1 MKGKKMGKPL
11 DDKPKN
17 FKSSMLSLFR
27 YLKPWYAAIVISL
40 LLSLASTVL
49 TLIAPDKMADLT
61 NSIAAGLFTGID
73 MDGIKK
79 AIIAIL
85 VIYIAGS
92 LFSCAAS
99 YTMITVMQRLAWSMR
114 DSISKKINRMPL
126 KYFDKVSIGDVMSRI
141 TNDVDTL
148 SSTLNSSITTL
159 VQGVVQFVGVTVIMF
174 ATNALMSLAAIGSSL
189 IGFIFMFA
197 VIKRSKKYFRRQ
209 QKNLGDMNGHVE
221 EMYSGHDIVRVYG
234 ATGQAKAE
242 FKRINNNLYES
253 AWKSQ
258 FFGGL
263 MMPFMSFIGNFG
275 YVAVCVVGAALTMSG
290 DISFGTI
297 VSFIA
302 YVRLFTSPL
311 SQISQAAG
319 QLMSAGAAGERVFG
333 FLEEEELSDDSN
345 CTAYPEK
352 VTGKVDFD
360 HVRFGY
366 DEDKAIIN
374 DFSTSVMPGQ
384 KIAIVGHTGAGK
396 TTMVNLLMRF
406 YELWSGEIRID
417 GVPISEMKRSDV
429 HTLFGMVLQ
438 DTWLFEGTYRENIV
452 YGKKDVTDDQIR
464 SACKAVG
471 MDHFIMTLPEGYDTV
486 LSDRSSLSAGQ
497 RQLLTIARAMVENA
511 PMIIL
516 DEATSSVDTRTEAL
530 VQQAMYKLTEGRTS
544 FVIAHRLSTI
554 RDADLILV
562 MDKGDVVESG
572 THEQLLKANGLY
584 KELYYSQF
592 EAKCRTPFV
601 IPHRLS
607 TIRDTDLILV
617 MDKGDIVESGT
628 HEQLL
633 KANGL
638 YKELYYSQFE
648 AK

>member
-1 MKGKKMGKPL
+1 MKGMRRSSV
-11 DDKPKN
+11 DEKPKS
-17 FKSSMLSLFR
+17 FKSSMLSLLR
-27 YLKPWYAAIVISL
+27 YLKPWHAAIIISL
-40 LLSLASTVL
+40 ILSLGSTAL

-61 NSIAAGLFTGID
+61 NSIAAGLTTGID
-73 MDGIKK
+73 MDGIKQ

-85 VIYIAGS
+85 IIYVGS
-92 LFSCAAS
+92 GLLSCIAS
-99 YTMITVMQRLAWSMR
+99 YTMITVMQKLAWSLR

-126 KYFDKVSIGDVMSRI
+126 KYFDRVSIGDILSRI

-148 SSTLNSSITTL
+148 SSTLNSRITTL
-159 VQGVVQFVGVTVIMF
+159 VQGVVQCVGVTIIMF
-174 ATNALMSLAAIGSSL
+174 ATNAVMSLAAIGSSL
-189 IGFIFMFA
+189 IGFVFMFT
-197 VIKRSKKYFRRQ
+197 VIKKSRKYFRQQ

-221 EMYSGHDIVRVYG
+221 EMYSGQDIVRVYG
-234 ATGQAKAE
+234 ATAQAKAE
-242 FKRINNNLYES
+242 FKRINGNLYES

-263 MMPFMSFIGNFG
+263 MMPFMGFIGNFG

-290 DISFGTI
+290 TISFGVI

-302 YVRLFTSPL
+302 YVRLFTNPL
-311 SQISQAAG
+311 SQIAQAAT

-333 FLEEEELSDDSN
+333 FLEEEELSDDSA

-352 VTGKVDFD
+352 VTGEVTFD

-366 DEDKAIIN
+366 DEDKPIIN
-374 DFSTSVMPGQ
+374 DFSARVLPGQ

-429 HTLFGMVLQ
+429 HALFGMVLQ

-452 YGKKDVTDDQIR
+452 YGKENVTDEQVR

-471 MDHFIMTLPEGYDTV
+471 MDHFIMTLPNGYVTV

-562 MDKGDVVESG
+562 MEKGDVVESG
-572 THEQLLKANGLY
+572 THEQLLKKDGLY

-592 EAKCRTPFV
+592 EAK
-601 IPHRLS
+601 
-607 TIRDTDLILV
+607 
-617 MDKGDIVESGT
+617 
-628 HEQLL
+628 
-633 KANGL
+633 
-638 YKELYYSQFE
+638 
-648 AK
+648 

>member
-1 MKGKKMGKPL
+1 MKGMKMGKPL

-17 FKSSMLSLFR
+17 FKSSILSLFR

-429 HTLFGMVLQ
+429 HALFGMVLQ

-592 EAKCRTPFV
+592 EAKCRTSFV

-648 AK
+648 VK

>member
-1 MKGKKMGKPL
+1 MSPGPMRRPPV
-11 DDKPKN
+11 DEKPKN
-17 FKSSMLSLFR
+17 FKSSMLSLLR
-27 YLKPWYAAIVISL
+27 YLKPWHAAIIISL
-40 LLSLASTVL
+40 ILSLGSTAL
-49 TLIAPDKMADLT
+49 TLIAPNMMADLT
-61 NSIAAGLFTGID
+61 NSIAAGLTTGID
-73 MDGIKK
+73 MEGIKQ

-85 VIYIAGS
+85 IIYIGS
-92 LFSCAAS
+92 GLLSCIAS
-99 YTMITVMQRLAWSMR
+99 YTMITVMQKLAWSLR

-126 KYFDKVSIGDVMSRI
+126 KYFDRVSIGDVLSRI

-159 VQGVVQFVGVTVIMF
+159 VQGLVQFVGVTIIMF
-174 ATNALMSLAAIGSSL
+174 ATNAVMSLAAIGSSL
-189 IGFIFMFA
+189 IGFIFMFT
-197 VIKRSKKYFRRQ
+197 VIKKSRKYFRQQ

-234 ATGQAKAE
+234 ATAQAKAE
-242 FKRINNNLYES
+242 FKRINGNLYES

-263 MMPFMSFIGNFG
+263 MMPFMGFIGNFG

-290 DISFGTI
+290 AISFGVI

-302 YVRLFTSPL
+302 YVRLFTNPL
-311 SQISQAAG
+311 SQIAQAAT

-333 FLEEEELSDDSN
+333 FLEEEELSDDSS

-352 VTGKVDFD
+352 VTGEVTFD

-366 DEDKAIIN
+366 DEDKPVIN
-374 DFSTSVMPGQ
+374 DFSAKVLPGQ

-429 HTLFGMVLQ
+429 HALFGMVLQ

-452 YGKKDVTDDQIR
+452 YGKENVTDEQVR
-464 SACKAVG
+464 AACKAVG
-471 MDHFIMTLPEGYDTV
+471 MDHFIMTLPDGYDTV

-562 MDKGDVVESG
+562 MEKGDVVESG
-572 THEQLLKANGLY
+572 THEQLLKKDGLY

-592 EAKCRTPFV
+592 EAK
-601 IPHRLS
+601 
-607 TIRDTDLILV
+607 
-617 MDKGDIVESGT
+617 
-628 HEQLL
+628 
-633 KANGL
+633 
-638 YKELYYSQFE
+638 
-648 AK
+648 

>member
-1 MKGKKMGKPL
+1 MKGMRRSSV
-11 DDKPKN
+11 DEKPKS
-17 FKSSMLSLFR
+17 FKSSMLSLLR
-27 YLKPWYAAIVISL
+27 YLKPWHAEIIISL
-40 LLSLASTVL
+40 ILSLGSTAL

-61 NSIAAGLFTGID
+61 NSIAAGLTTGID
-73 MDGIKK
+73 MDGIKQ

-85 VIYIAGS
+85 IIYVGS
-92 LFSCAAS
+92 GLLSCIAS
-99 YTMITVMQRLAWSMR
+99 YTMITVMQKLAWSLR

-126 KYFDKVSIGDVMSRI
+126 KYFDRVSIGDILSRI

-159 VQGVVQFVGVTVIMF
+159 VQGVVQFVGVTIIMF
-174 ATNALMSLAAIGSSL
+174 ATNAVMSLAAIGSSL
-189 IGFIFMFA
+189 IGFVFMFT
-197 VIKRSKKYFRRQ
+197 VIKKSRKYFRQQ

-221 EMYSGHDIVRVYG
+221 EMYSGQDIVRVYG
-234 ATGQAKAE
+234 ATAQAKAE
-242 FKRINNNLYES
+242 FKRINGNLYES

-263 MMPFMSFIGNFG
+263 MMPFMGFIGNFG

-290 DISFGTI
+290 TISFGVI

-302 YVRLFTSPL
+302 YVRLFTNPL
-311 SQISQAAG
+311 SQIAQAAT

-333 FLEEEELSDDSN
+333 FLEEEELSDDSA

-352 VTGKVDFD
+352 VTGEVTFD
-360 HVRFGY
+360 RVRFGY
-366 DEDKAIIN
+366 DEDKPVIN
-374 DFSTSVMPGQ
+374 DFSARVLPGQ

-429 HTLFGMVLQ
+429 HALFGMVLQ

-452 YGKKDVTDDQIR
+452 YGKENVTDEQVR

-471 MDHFIMTLPEGYDTV
+471 MDHFIMTLPDGYDTV

-562 MDKGDVVESG
+562 MEKGDVVESG
-572 THEQLLKANGLY
+572 THEQLLKKNGLY

-592 EAKCRTPFV
+592 EAK
-601 IPHRLS
+601 
-607 TIRDTDLILV
+607 
-617 MDKGDIVESGT
+617 
-628 HEQLL
+628 
-633 KANGL
+633 
-638 YKELYYSQFE
+638 
-648 AK
+648 

>member
-1 MKGKKMGKPL
+1 MKGMKMGKPL

-17 FKSSMLSLFR
+17 FKSSILSLFR

-114 DSISKKINRMPL
+114 NSISKKINRMPL

-197 VIKRSKKYFRRQ
+197 VIKCSRKYFRRQ

-429 HTLFGMVLQ
+429 HALFGMVLQ

-562 MDKGDVVESG
+562 MDKGNVVESG

-592 EAKCRTPFV
+592 EARCRTSFV

-633 KANGL
+633 KANSL

-648 AK
+648 VK